1 MILMNKF
8 ALLGSGI
15 AVVLAASAFAAD
27 PASPKMAKGPMTKAD
42 VMAYSDARFAK
53 MDSNGDGK
61 LDAADHGPANDAQ
74 HGPKH
79 GPEHGPEHGSD
90 AEHKKSNDEHFSA
103 MDSDKNGVISRAE
116 FDAAH
121 APGKGMA
128 EHRGKGGKGCK
139 GGERGAGMHDRM
151 MKNADTNNDM
161 SVSRDEFRAVAEAR
175 FVKQDANKDG
185 VISAEESKQSRGKM
199 KRRGGANAPAE
210 PMPTV

>member
-1 MILMNKF
+1 MNKF
-8 ALLGSGI
+8 ALLGGGVAI
-15 AVVLAASAFAAD
+15 VLAASAFAAD
-27 PASPKMAKGPMTKAD
+27 PASPKMAKGSMTKAD

-74 HGPKH
+74 DGQ
-79 GPEHGPEHGSD
+79 EHGSD
-90 AEHKKSNDEHFSA
+90 AEHKKSNDEHFAA

-121 APGKGMA
+121 TAGKGMG
-128 EHRGKGGKGCK
+128 EHRGKGGKGGK
-139 GGERGAGMHDRM
+139 GRKGAERGAGMHDRM

-175 FVKQDANKDG
+175 FIKQDANKDG
-185 VISAEESKQSRGKM
+185 VISAEERKQGRGKV
-199 KRRGGANAPAE
+199 KRRGGANTPAE
-210 PMPTV
+210 PMPAV